1 VYRLGHGSGSVRCFE
16 HRSSRVLASLAFVL
30 ALGLAAAC
38 TGDPGERP
46 ATWAYLHPAIVA
58 PNCATSSC
66 HSERVQTASV
76 ALDEADEAYDVL
88 VDRRFVVPG
97 DPAST
102 LMSLLE
108 GDERR
113 RMPPDAPLPAADIEL
128 IRIWIEAGAPR

>member
-1 VYRLGHGSGSVRCFE
+1 MMYLRE
-16 HRSSRVLASLAFVL
+16 HRIRTVRILTLVIL

-46 ATWAYLHPAIVA
+46 ATWAYLHPAIIA
-58 PNCATSSC
+58 PSCATSSC
-66 HSERVQTASV
+66 HSARVETAGV
-76 ALDEADEAYDVL
+76 ALDDAEEAYLDL
-88 VDRRFVVPG
+88 TERRFVVPG

-108 GDERR
+108 GDERG

-128 IRIWIEAGAPR
+128 IRSWIEAGAPKEAP

>member
-1 VYRLGHGSGSVRCFE
+1 MPYLREDHVR
-16 HRSSRVLASLAFVL
+16 ASHLLRPLLLRPLLL
-30 ALGLAAAC
+30 ALVATALAAAC
-38 TGDPGERP
+38 TGDPAERP

-58 PNCATSSC
+58 PSCATSSC
-66 HSERVQTASV
+66 HSERVETAGV
-76 ALDEADEAYDVL
+76 ALDDADEAYDDLIV
-88 VDRRFVVPG
+88 RRFVVPG

-108 GDERR
+108 GDERG